1 MAYKYFSLQDG
12 SMELHNDRIVL
23 DDEAVK
29 RYWNGIIMR
38 SFLLFNGLVYL
49 FRGWKQEDEILV
61 YLGALHVVAV
71 GLSMLFQYKEI
82 VRPAKEILLQD
93 IVQVSLHYYKWQNRH
108 DLLLQLKNGRVRRVQ
123 FSTEDNQVEV
133 LRKQFEERSL
143 ILNFK

>member
-49 FRGWKQEDEILV
+49 FRGWKQEDEVLV
-61 YLGALHVVAV
+61 YLGALHVVVV
-71 GLSMLFQYKEI
+71 GLSMLFQYKEM

-93 IVQVSLHYYKWQNRH
+93 IVQVSLRYDKWQNKH

-123 FSTEDNQVEV
+123 FLVDRGQYAQLQTNLSEKGISLTE
-133 LRKQFEERSL
+133 L
-143 ILNFK
+143 